1 MSRFNLPPPPVD
13 INDDILAVS
22 PNFFSFKIS
31 VRRNISRREQMSTN
45 MIQMETVVASSSFYI

>member
-22 PNFFSFKIS
+22 PNFFFPSKFLLEGIS
-31 VRRNISRREQMSTN
+31 QEESRCPP
-45 MIQMETVVASSSFYI
+45 I